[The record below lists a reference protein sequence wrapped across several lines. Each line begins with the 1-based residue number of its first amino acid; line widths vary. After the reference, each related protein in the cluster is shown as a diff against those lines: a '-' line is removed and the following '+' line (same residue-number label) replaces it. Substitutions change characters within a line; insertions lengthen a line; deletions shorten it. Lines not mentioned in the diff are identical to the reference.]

1 MGTELSVTSRR
12 GWARFLV
19 LVMAVLPA
27 YPAASQS
34 FGEKLAL
41 DPPIWD
47 VSGVEI
53 QAGGAAQGALFGQ
66 SQGGQ
71 KAGSGLLTGNLR
83 LRRIF
88 DNGMILGGRGDFL
101 LYRDALS
108 TDNYGGDTVQ
118 KLYLFLQMGFGR
130 LDIGQ
135 QDGAAAALSLR
146 GPVVDSKLNLADR
159 GITLFR
165 DPQSGASL
173 AGVFAPMIAVAATSN
188 YAKLNY
194 TTPRLFG
201 VQAGLSFTP
210 QAVRSPLPFTGNPTS
225 APNAQQNIV
234 EAAVSYTGYFANTA
248 VGMSAAYTH
257 GALRN
262 GTPGFSDLS
271 EWQVGAQLAQTLSQV
286 KLSVGGGY
294 RRTNAYLLNIGQA
307 FRGRETGIAHL
318 AASAEW
324 GDWILGVEH
333 SLSNAEGPTD
343 YRIRGYQITAG
354 YKVNSNLQ
362 IGAGWQWFRYRRD
375 IGVFHNGLD
384 RLRLDAGFLTL
395 GYSL

>member
-1 MGTELSVTSRR
+1 MGTELSGTSRR
-12 GWARFLV
+12 SWARL
-19 LVMAVLPA
+19 LILAMAMLPA
-27 YPAASQS
+27 YPAASQPL
-34 FGEKLAL
+34 GEKLAL

-71 KAGSGLLTGNLR
+71 KAASGLLNGNLR

-108 TDNYGGDTVQ
+108 SDNYGGDTVQ

-188 YAKLNY
+188 YAKFNY

-210 QAVRSPLPFTGNPTS
+210 QAVRVLSGWNVGGLYAWGAEKRNSGLFGFVRVAGGGAACPDAFGSEIVRGRRLPADQRLS
-225 APNAQQNIV
+225 AQYR
-234 EAAVSYTGYFANTA
+234 SGFS
-248 VGMSAAYTH
+248 GK
-257 GALRN
+257 RN
-262 GTPGFSDLS
+262 GDRSSCGIRR
-271 EWQVGAQLAQTLSQV
+271 VG
-286 KLSVGGGY
+286 
-294 RRTNAYLLNIGQA
+294 
-307 FRGRETGIAHL
+307 
-318 AASAEW
+318 
-324 GDWILGVEH
+324 
-333 SLSNAEGPTD
+333 
-343 YRIRGYQITAG
+343 
-354 YKVNSNLQ
+354 
-362 IGAGWQWFRYRRD
+362 
-375 IGVFHNGLD
+375 
-384 RLRLDAGFLTL
+384 
-395 GYSL
+395 

>member
-1 MGTELSVTSRR
+1 MTIRLELRST
-12 GWARFLV
+12 AAKTCAALAIALF
-19 LVMAVLPA
+19 AA
-27 YPAASQS
+27 QPAASQS
-34 FGEKLAL
+34 FLDTISF
-41 DPPIWD
+41 DPPSWD

-53 QAGGAAQGALFGQ
+53 QAGGAAQGALFAQ

-71 KAGSGLLTGNLR
+71 KSASGLVTGNLR

-101 LYRDALS
+101 LYRDALAS
-108 TDNYGGDTVQ
+108 DNYGGDTVQ
-118 KLYLFLQMGFGR
+118 KLYLYLQTGFGR

-135 QDGAAAALSLR
+135 QDGAAASLSLR
-146 GPVVDSKLNLADR
+146 GPVVDTKINLADR

-173 AGVFAPMIAVAATSN
+173 AGIFAPMIGVAASSN

-210 QAVRSPLPFTGNPTS
+210 QAVRSPLPFTGNAAAT
-225 APNAQQNIV
+225 PNGQQDIV
-234 EAAVSYTGYFANTA
+234 ETAISYTGFFADTA
-248 VGMSAAYTH
+248 LGLSAAYTH
-257 GALRN
+257 GTLKN

-271 EWQVGAQLAQTLSQV
+271 EWQVGAQIARTFSEI

-294 RRTNAYLLNIGQA
+294 RRTNAHLLNIGQV
-307 FRGRETGIAHL
+307 FSGRETGIAHL
-318 AASAEW
+318 AASGEW
-324 GDWILGVEH
+324 GSWIFGAEY
-333 SLSNAEGPTD
+333 SLSNAEGPAD
-343 YRIRGYQITAG
+343 YRIRGSQLTAA
-354 YKVNSNLQ
+354 YKLNANLQ
-362 IGAGWQWFRYRRD
+362 IAAGWQWFRYRRD
-375 IGVFHNGLD
+375 AGVFFNGLD
-384 RLRLDAGFLTL
+384 HLKLDAGFLSL